1 MILFAKLSYEL
12 CFLIA
17 GAGSQMVI
25 AVESIDIAV
34 DIAAVIKPLQDME
47 KSDRIRTSGQ
57 TDNNNATVK
66 QSFTIR
72 KFKDLV

>member
-12 CFLIA
+12 CLLVT
-17 GAGSQMVI
+17 GTRSQMVI

-47 KSDRIRTSGQ
+47 KSNGIRTSGQ